1 MGVKLKVN
9 TYVDVA
15 VVDLREK
22 ALDASNSEKFK
33 KSIAETLDSYD
44 KMVIDLSRVE
54 FVDSSGCGALLSCLR
69 QLGDRGGELKLCGV
83 QKNVQRLFELV
94 RMNRI
99 IDIFPAREDAVKDFN
114 PR

>member
-1 MGVKLKVN
+1 MAVKMKVN
-9 TYVDVA
+9 TYMDVA

-33 KSIAETLDSYD
+33 KSMAETLESYD
-44 KMVIDLSRVE
+44 KVVIDLSRVE

-69 QLGDRGGELKLCGV
+69 QLGDRGGDLKLCGV
-83 QKNVQRLFELV
+83 QKNVERLFELV

-99 IDIFPAREDAVKDFN
+99 IDVYPSKEDALKGF
-114 PR
+114 

>member
-9 TYVDVA
+9 TYVDIA
-15 VVDLREK
+15 VVDLKEK
-22 ALDASNSEKFK
+22 ALDASNSEKLK
-33 KSIAETLDSYD
+33 KSMAETLNDYE
-44 KMVIDLSRVE
+44 KVVLDLSRVE

-99 IDIFPAREDAVKDFN
+99 IDIYPTKDDALKGF
-114 PR
+114 

>member
-1 MGVKLKVN
+1 MAVKLKVK
-9 TYVDVA
+9 TYADVA
-15 VVDLREK
+15 VVELREK

-33 KSIAETLDSYD
+33 NSITETLESH
-44 KMVIDLSRVE
+44 KKLVIDLSRVE

-69 QLGDRGGELKLCGV
+69 QLGDREGELKLCGV

-99 IDIFPAREDAVKDFN
+99 VDIYPTKDDALKGFQN
-114 PR
+114 Q

>member
-1 MGVKLKVN
+1 MAVKMKVN
-9 TYVDVA
+9 IYMDVA

-33 KSIAETLDSYD
+33 KSMAETLESYD
-44 KMVIDLSRVE
+44 KVVIDLSRVE

-69 QLGDRGGELKLCGV
+69 QLGDRGGDLKLCGV
-83 QKNVQRLFELV
+83 QKNVERLFELV

-99 IDIFPAREDAVKDFN
+99 IDIYPSKEEALKGF
-114 PR
+114 

>member
-1 MGVKLKVN
+1 MTVKMKVN
-9 TYVDVA
+9 TYMDVA
-15 VVDLREK
+15 VAELREK

-33 KSIAETLDSYD
+33 KSVAETLSSYD
-44 KMVIDLSRVE
+44 KVVIDLSRVE

-69 QLGDRGGELKLCGV
+69 QLGDRGGELKLSGV

-99 IDIFPAREDAVKDFN
+99 IDIYPSKEDALKGF
-114 PR
+114 

>member
-1 MGVKLKVN
+1 MAVKMKVN
-9 TYVDVA
+9 TYMDVA

-22 ALDASNSEKFK
+22 ALDASNSETFK
-33 KSIAETLDSYD
+33 KSVAETLAAHD
-44 KMVIDLSRVE
+44 KVVIDLSRVE

-83 QKNVQRLFELV
+83 QKNVERLFELV

-99 IDIFPAREDAVKDFN
+99 IDVYPSKEDALKGF
-114 PR
+114 

>member
-1 MGVKLKVN
+1 MAVKMKVN
-9 TYVDVA
+9 TYMDVA

-33 KSIAETLDSYD
+33 KSMAETLESHD
-44 KMVIDLSRVE
+44 KVVIDLSRVE

-69 QLGDRGGELKLCGV
+69 QLGDRGGDLKLCGV
-83 QKNVQRLFELV
+83 QKNVERLFELV

-99 IDIFPAREDAVKDFN
+99 IDVYPSKEDALKGF
-114 PR
+114 